1 MAEGPG
7 ERDGM
12 REPVPRDQHVPDR
25 MIAPPRWRYR
35 VSAER
40 RHRRAA
46 ITFGIIVVVGL
57 AVMAGLWWLAA
68 AVGLSGFVQMQIW
81 LVPTIAALVWT
92 IVGPSVAE
100 STDRNDT
107 QTWPGF
113 AIRYGLVGEDEPR
126 PLPARIVIAVVFGAP
141 VAWALV
147 VITILGIIGLME

>member
-1 MAEGPG
+1 
-7 ERDGM
+7 M

-46 ITFGIIVVVGL
+46 LTFAIVVAVGV
-57 AVMAGLWWLAA
+57 AVMIGLWWLAGA
-68 AVGLSGFVQMQIW
+68 AGWSGFVTMQIW
-81 LVPTIAALVWT
+81 LLPTIAVLVWT
-92 IVGPSVAE
+92 VAAPSVAE

-113 AIRYGLVGEDEPR
+113 AIRYGLVGEDVAR
-126 PLPARIVIAVVFGAP
+126 PLPARIATAVVFGAP
-141 VAWALV
+141 VGWALV
-147 VITILGIIGLME
+147 VISVLGIIGLME